1 MAASVENILPE
12 GHILSS
18 GVGAYRIEK
27 KLGSG
32 GFGIT
37 YLTVSEV
44 KVGNVTADMHFAVKE
59 HFPSAYCRRGA
70 DGSVVPL
77 EGHDDDFR
85 RSATDFEAEARRL
98 QKYGT
103 DCDNIVKVN
112 EVFEANGTVY
122 YVMQYISGES
132 LDDYVRSR
140 GTLTPAEAKNI
151 LGPVLDAVT
160 YLHSHR
166 VNHLD
171 IKPENIMLQKKGD
184 AVTPVLIDFGLSVHF
199 RKSGGKTSPKGVMGV
214 TDGFAPLEQ
223 YAGIQEFNP
232 TTDVYTL
239 AATFLYCLTGRIPAK
254 ASELR
259 LQDVRKAV
267 GDKLGEE
274 ELEGLCRALC
284 KSSDDRTQSVARLKV
299 DLGIVTSG
307 GNGTVEIRKGDD
319 SRPNWLKWALI
330 GGLVVGAAAVIW
342 FVAGNR
348 GDDSRQEK
356 GDAVSE
362 KTEIAD
368 SAVVES
374 PAEVAGQIVVTQE
387 YIDSLAHAKADSIRR
402 AEAASTAPAT
412 QSPQSTP
419 TSSTTPTTPTPAKPN
434 VTSGTLTFGYATWS
448 GGIRD
453 GKPHGS
459 GRLTFHSSHAV
470 DRHSSVQASPG
481 DYFNATYENGQLI
494 SGKLYDSAGNLL
506 KTIIP

>member
-1 MAASVENILPE
+1 
-12 GHILSS
+12 
-18 GVGAYRIEK
+18 
-27 KLGSG
+27 
-32 GFGIT
+32 
-37 YLTVSEV
+37 
-44 KVGNVTADMHFAVKE
+44 
-59 HFPSAYCRRGA
+59 
-70 DGSVVPL
+70 
-77 EGHDDDFR
+77 
-85 RSATDFEAEARRL
+85 
-98 QKYGT
+98 
-103 DCDNIVKVN
+103 
-112 EVFEANGTVY
+112 
-122 YVMQYISGES
+122 
-132 LDDYVRSR
+132 
-140 GTLTPAEAKNI
+140 
-151 LGPVLDAVT
+151 
-160 YLHSHR
+160 
-166 VNHLD
+166 
-171 IKPENIMLQKKGD
+171 MLQKKGD

-232 TTDVYTL
+232 TTDVYAL

-342 FVAGNR
+342 FVTGSR
-348 GDDSRQEK
+348 SEDSMEEK
-356 GDAVSE
+356 GDALPE
-362 KTEIAD
+362 KKESID
-368 SAVVES
+368 SAVVEP
-374 PAEVAGQIVVTQE
+374 PAEAVGQIVVTQE

-402 AEAASTAPAT
+402 AEAASAAPAT
-412 QSPQSTP
+412 QSTPSSPTTP
-419 TSSTTPTTPTPAKPN
+419 TSPTPAKPN
-434 VTSGTLTFGYATWS
+434 VTSGTLNLGYATWS
-448 GGIRD
+448 GGILD